1 MLREVSSPGSVLDPG
16 GEGPTGSA
24 GPVAVVVVGPTPAR
38 LNAAAALAE
47 RLGGVV
53 TTAVDEVPSD
63 AEAVLLVAPRSR
75 GARGLVRGPVV
86 GGRPV
91 AIVQVDDVDDLPVT
105 SLDPDP
111 VAPWVVAAMAK
122 NVFLGPTEQWAARL
136 AAGHATV
143 DLRADRARRTD
154 LVDAL
159 QAGPGV
165 VLYAGH
171 GSPRGWAG
179 YQSMRIGHLEPAD
192 AVAGRPAG
200 LVMAFACQ
208 TLARPRGR
216 WPFGAQLVE
225 RGLVRSY
232 LAPAMS
238 VFTADAEDLADLVVD
253 LLAQRRVHTVT
264 QLMVEVERAVVDRP
278 AARRAWA
285 TFRLVGDPTTAI
297 TS

>member
-1 MLREVSSPGSVLDPG
+1 MLRETSSPGSVLDPG
-16 GEGPTGSA
+16 GEGPTGSL
-24 GPVAVVVVGPTPAR
+24 GSLAVLVVRPTPAR
-38 LNAAAALAE
+38 LTAAAALAE

-53 TTAVDEVPSD
+53 ATSPEEVQ
-63 AEAVLLVAPRSR
+63 AESVLLVAPRSR

-91 AIVQVDDVDDLPVT
+91 GIVQADHVDDLASG
-105 SLDPDP
+105 SLHPDP
-111 VAPWVVAAMAK
+111 GAAWVVAAMAK
-122 NVFLGPTEQWAARL
+122 NVFLDATEHWATRL
-136 AAGHATV
+136 TAGHRTV

-154 LVDAL
+154 LVAAL
-159 QAGPGV
+159 GAGPGV

-179 YQSMRIGHLEPAD
+179 YQSLRIGHLESEGEGERLAR
-192 AVAGRPAG
+192 ATGFM
-200 LVMAFACQ
+200 MAFACQ

-232 LAPAMS
+232 LAPATS
-238 VFTADAEDLADLVVD
+238 VLTSDTEELADLVVD
-253 LLAQRRVHTVT
+253 LLAQRRVGTVA
-264 QLMVEVERAVVDRP
+264 QLMIEVERAVVDRP

-297 TS
+297 VS

>member
-1 MLREVSSPGSVLDPG
+1 MLREASSPGSVLDPG
-16 GEGPTGSA
+16 GEGPTGPLGSLA
-24 GPVAVVVVGPTPAR
+24 LLVVGPTPAR
-38 LNAAAALAE
+38 LTAAAALAE

-53 TTAVDEVPSD
+53 ATSLDEVRAGS
-63 AEAVLLVAPRSR
+63 VLLVAPRSH

-91 AIVQVDDVDDLPVT
+91 GIVQLDHLDDLAAR
-105 SLDPDP
+105 SLSPDP
-111 VAPWVVAAMAK
+111 AAPWVVAAMAK
-122 NVFLGPTEQWAARL
+122 NVFLDATEHWATRL
-136 AAGHATV
+136 AAGHRTV

-159 QAGPGV
+159 RAGPGV

-179 YQSMRIGHLEPAD
+179 YQSLRIGHLDPAD
-192 AVAGRPAG
+192 GAARRPAG

-216 WPFGAQLVE
+216 WPFGAELVE

-232 LAPAMS
+232 LAPATS
-238 VFTADAEDLADLVVD
+238 VFTADAEELADLVVD
-253 LLAQRRVHTVT
+253 LLAQRRERTVA
-264 QLMVEVERAVVDRP
+264 QLMIEVERAVVDRP

-285 TFRLVGDPTTAI
+285 TFRLVGDPTTGI
-297 TS
+297 TG